1 MMISDIFFYI
11 PEHQAVTLYTN
22 LNEKVVLLM
31 YNRILK
37 FVKQKC
43 FMLRKQK
50 KNKGLLVDF
59 STMTIWFYN

>member
-11 PEHQAVTLYTN
+11 PEHQAITLYTN
-22 LNEKVVLLM
+22 LSEKVVLLM
-31 YNRILK
+31 YTRILK